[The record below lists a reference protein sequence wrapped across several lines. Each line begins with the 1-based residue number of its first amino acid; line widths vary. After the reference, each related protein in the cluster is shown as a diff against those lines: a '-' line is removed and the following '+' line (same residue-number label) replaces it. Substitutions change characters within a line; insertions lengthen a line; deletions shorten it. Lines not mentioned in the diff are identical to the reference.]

1 MYRSLNADH
10 IIQTIGQL
18 RDRIQ
23 ERFPDAGLG
32 KVAEELKRIGTEAVT
47 RAEWIARPLLPLR
60 IAIGFLVA
68 LLASIILLALAN
80 VKISKM
86 WESFAD
92 FVQAVDAGINDIV
105 FVGIA
110 IFFLVTLE
118 GRIKRKRALGAIHE
132 LRALAHIIDM
142 HQLTKDPEIILTGG
156 PATKS
161 SPKRTMT
168 TFEMSRYLDY
178 CSEMGDFN
186 RDGKLDLVV
195 LNASTNVSLL
205 LGNSDGS
212 FQRAVNSGAGVGP
225 SAVTVSDFN
234 GDGNS
239 DLLIPNFVPCDWGA
253 IHNVSMLF
261 GKGDGSFRSPVILDF
276 GTFIAPPALPG
287 FLAVGD
293 FDGDG
298 RPDLAIISYYS
309 TISTSISVML
319 GKGDGAFRQ
328 LRDWRE
334 SFLRDGGRFQRRR
347 QVRPRG
353 AQLERRLGVV
363 EHLRL
368 RRHSPGRRAHQHG
381 PHPFLA
387 AVAR

>member
-23 ERFPDAGLG
+23 ERFPGAGLS
-32 KVAEELKRIGTEAVT
+32 KVAEELQRIGTEAVT

-68 LLASIILLALAN
+68 LLASIIVLALAN
-80 VKISKM
+80 LRVSKM

-132 LRALAHIIDM
+132 LRALAHMIDM

-161 SPKRTMT
+161 SPKRAMT

-178 CSEMGDFN
+178 CSEMLSLIGKVAALYAQRFN
-186 RDGKLDLVV
+186 DPVAL
-195 LNASTNVSLL
+195 
-205 LGNSDGS
+205 
-212 FQRAVNSGAGVGP
+212 
-225 SAVTVSDFN
+225 SAVDEIE
-234 GDGNS
+234 
-239 DLLIPNFVPCDWGA
+239 DLTTGLSRKIWQKIMIINQ
-253 IHNVSMLF
+253 SS
-261 GKGDGSFRSPVILDF
+261 GK
-276 GTFIAPPALPG
+276 
-287 FLAVGD
+287 
-293 FDGDG
+293 
-298 RPDLAIISYYS
+298 
-309 TISTSISVML
+309 
-319 GKGDGAFRQ
+319 
-328 LRDWRE
+328 
-334 SFLRDGGRFQRRR
+334 
-347 QVRPRG
+347 
-353 AQLERRLGVV
+353 
-363 EHLRL
+363 
-368 RRHSPGRRAHQHG
+368 
-381 PHPFLA
+381 
-387 AVAR
+387 